1 MSFSDLSEDVL
12 ALLLR
17 RLPDFNTLAAVIR
30 SSKQLYSIFNAHPN
44 SIKRKI
50 AGSLCGHSDVLPAA
64 LRVVRADDNSAKVVP
79 PQPAPEEDMLDIP
92 MTRAEAELLDQFGT
106 VVGSLED
113 LYSWRHK
120 DRTSPISRLTPL
132 ESIRFKRGIYR
143 FWLYCECYAPPQY
156 DDGEDDSVGAAITGA
171 AIEYLQSFA
180 MDDCFEVA
188 AAAAFCAELYEWN
201 HRAYDPTSSEVP
213 SGSFF
218 GDHTCLGPQHIL
230 EDYRR
235 VYCSHFEGAEDSG
248 FFWESFEQVAT
259 RFKLK
264 ESRDDKLA
272 HAIIVQNVS
281 PNDSCH
287 RCHAV
292 RGIDLWGSTNWP
304 LLRGLVSPAE
314 LRTLLPGHLPQ
325 NRFETTALLQYYDA
339 ELWLSGL
346 TRSKA
351 DEIMANMMTE
361 LIDLSVDTGTD
372 AWTQDGWYCLDC
384 VRELLKQRLWQWW
397 YAKKREAGKPEQVN
411 CWYGWNCRT

>member
-1 MSFSDLSEDVL
+1 MD
-12 ALLLR
+12 
-17 RLPDFNTLAAVIR
+17 
-30 SSKQLYSIFNAHPN
+30 
-44 SIKRKI
+44 
-50 AGSLCGHSDVLPAA
+50 SL
-64 LRVVRADDNSAKVVP
+64 
-79 PQPAPEEDMLDIP
+79 
-92 MTRAEAELLDQFGT
+92 
-106 VVGSLED
+106 
-113 LYSWRHK
+113 RHK

-213 SGSFF
+213 SGSFPCSLETAEPAHIVIPAGSFF

-281 PNDSCH
+281 PNDSCMQGF
-287 RCHAV
+287 RQQ
-292 RGIDLWGSTNWP
+292 ISDLAQISR
-304 LLRGLVSPAE
+304 LFRSS
-314 LRTLLPGHLPQ
+314 LPRRP
-325 NRFETTALLQYYDA
+325 RY
-339 ELWLSGL
+339 
-346 TRSKA
+346 
-351 DEIMANMMTE
+351 
-361 LIDLSVDTGTD
+361 
-372 AWTQDGWYCLDC
+372 
-384 VRELLKQRLWQWW
+384 
-397 YAKKREAGKPEQVN
+397 
-411 CWYGWNCRT
+411 